1 MPTSSI
7 TPRPQPSWQRGL
19 AVSAAILVLLA
30 VFALYTQPSF
40 MVLLADQV
48 WSCF

>member
-1 MPTSSI
+1 MPTPS
-7 TPRPQPSWQRGL
+7 TTQQPQHPWLRGL
-19 AVSAAILVLLA
+19 VASAAILVLLT